1 MGKKETYDFSG
12 LSKPADSTAMEIEY
26 DFSGLKKKDGPPQV
40 SSKTATP
47 EEPPP
52 SGFRTV
58 AEKGQQIGRPRG
70 EVTSFS
76 LGEEETKMADIPDEI
91 TNKYIGAPWADF
103 PRDKQSVFID
113 VERHY
118 KDKGEPSPYA
128 KIDEYKAKEVLI
140 SSSLSA
146 GEITNEE
153 AVQQSRDLADKLGL
167 MIQEDGSLSVSKNEL
182 DKYDDLLG
190 RYSRKKMDDLAA
202 REQDGFVK
210 DVLDA
215 LNVGSA
221 RVLSLPVNIAAFSET
236 VTGKVLNLANLQKDG
251 SPTYWTEK
259 ADLER
264 DWVASM
270 RESNQRYDKSI
281 VEALANGDFKT
292 AFGQSIL
299 QTAENIPQVIPIILG
314 SQIGLIKPMLHY
326 MSGDKAIE
334 KYLVNDKQMGMGEF
348 TKGVNALGAYMTEF
362 VFETMGTAKILETT
376 KLAMSQLG
384 APTVRDAVL
393 GSFTPVLQRQL
404 AIFDKGISAGV
415 REAATEGATELTDNI
430 MDKAIGYDVN
440 IGDGVIESMIVGFN
454 IGAGMVSPQMIKE
467 TVGGNNAYT
476 KRVRSAVP
484 PDIDFDTKVELI
496 DLLIKSDEIAYKIK
510 TGPEATKESLKE
522 ELEGV
527 KAEVSKLLH
536 TPLKEKAEAVLKR
549 PVEAPKKPVET
560 RSTPSEG
567 KVPLEGESVSDQ
579 RIERP
584 DTDLRVE
591 EAADGKF
598 TVKQEGTNIA
608 PEFNTREEAEAF
620 KENFDILT
628 QGERTFEEQKKITEE
643 KKSTLKKEKTNEV
656 IEPLEFDKEGDLT
669 DRSFASLESGLRDI
683 ISDVAN
689 RTGVTEEIL
698 REHFD
703 ITNRGEYFSSLKPI
717 LEAGKSINF
726 NQLFEAM
733 KKAAKKEGIPIE
745 KVLDYKN
752 ELMNALERG
761 ESPEVPKMMQD
772 LFSAIEEIGDRF
784 QESIKERTKAEEAP
798 ETKEIIEKN
807 RANNSL
813 VLQIQQYNKI
823 LRTSNV
829 KRSVA
834 IQPINRLAQQLGYSL
849 TTKNGKV
856 IALNERGT
864 KIQTINEKGEYTSIS
879 EIAEPELR
887 GFVEDFLEYSA
898 MKTDLDVPVYGKDL
912 QKAAQDLLGGIKNQN
927 SDIVLRGIQEMYES
941 GYIQVRSGKGSPSVS
956 ISIADIK
963 SLLAEPKLNTFIE
976 KYGFLDATNVDKAL
990 EEGVVTQKEY
1000 DIVKKQLENEIKQRD
1015 QAGPEGAEDRSGVTD
1030 SESKGGAKAEEVR
1043 EIPMA
1048 VEEGAEAEMG
1058 EKPSSIEQAM
1068 RNRPE
1073 DAPVPEAETMPK
1085 DMKGTWLDR
1094 YFKARGIIPKPVFR
1108 SYVKSKGANTASMY
1122 EIERV
1127 QREFK
1132 RNLKKEYGKTALGR
1146 PKVEPETMAKM
1157 NDALSN
1163 MGEGGTGWETLKE
1176 LPVSIQ
1182 ESLIEMRANVDALS
1196 REMVRAG
1203 IVEGD
1208 LVAKFEENM
1217 GFYLT
1222 RTYRAHNDKKWTAK
1236 KIPEEV
1242 RNRAINFLRS
1252 EYPEFTEKQIDA
1264 RLNAWLLE
1272 QDGPIGYIKNGPMG
1286 SKDLSIL
1293 KGRKDIPIEL
1303 RDFLGEYNDPLY
1315 NYASSVYR
1323 MTDLIAKDRFLKETL
1338 EIGDGKFLFD
1348 EPMGEFVKQIA
1359 AEGSKA
1365 MSPLN
1370 GKYTTP
1376 ELAKAFENF
1385 ENPRHFSSW
1394 FGQGYMAINSAVK
1407 YGKTILSPQTHIRN
1421 YVSNYMFHV
1430 ANGRI
1435 FSGKGKGK
1443 DLFRF
1448 DYKNNKD
1455 PKYQEHISR
1464 LIELGVLKDNARA
1477 GEIFDSIR
1485 DSYKDFN
1492 DLDKS
1497 TDTFFKKP
1505 LKKTGKA
1512 FTELYQIEDDVH
1524 KLYSF
1529 GVEYNRYE
1537 GVMRKK
1543 FPEASEAEIKTMTE
1557 EKAADVVRNTMPTYS
1572 LVPEAMKQI
1581 RKLPIMGTFISFPAE
1596 VIRTTWN
1603 VMELATMEMKDPHT
1617 RQIGIGRM
1625 TGLLTAAVATS
1636 AASYGSKF
1644 LVGMNNSDDDDLRRF
1659 MPSWSENSDLVFVKQ
1674 PKDGKY
1680 TYIDLGYSDP
1690 FNYIKKG
1697 VNAYLNNQENPG
1709 EGINSMVTEMLEPFI
1724 GEELLASKILDVQ
1737 RNSKK
1742 ETGTQIY
1749 NPTDTW
1755 GGQAAEKL
1763 LYMWD
1768 GVKPGII
1775 SSADRIAKGAKKK
1788 VEGSRE
1794 YDLAEEVVAVGLGQ
1808 RVAKINVGESFMFKT
1823 KGYASDISDAKFL
1836 YNKVRYSKSPDI
1848 NEKQLG
1854 KAYDNANASLEKIIM
1869 EAHED
1874 YKAALRL
1881 GVSKRELKTHI
1892 INNMGGSG
1900 KMAQG
1905 MIVKGRFVPI
1915 NRKTGGW

>member
-1 MGKKETYDFSG
+1 MGEELKTYKADGTVYDIPPEKEESFLTKYPKAEELRSFVVDKDTFDIPVNKEASF
-12 LSKPADSTAMEIEY
+12 LSKYPDAVPTFGI
-26 DFSGLKKKDGPPQV
+26 KKKDGPSP
-40 SSKTATP
+40 SP
-47 EEPPP
+47 EPPSTSPLENELADAIGSGDIERSPFLKELSNKSPWAAAPINNLVGAVGGSGPIMKAFDGAQKLFYKGVGSLMEMSNNP
-52 SGFRTV
+52 SVQAKGSALKADQDANKTWFKKAEEGLIKFEEEKLPPKIGAEGSPYKKDIFSDLLYTIGEIEPFMATLLVTPNPAIAGVGQKLTLNFAASNALQTYSDTGKALPSFMAAGQGVADGLAFQTLGLFGGAVGKGTAKFASNIMGQKASSILGSSSTAGAMFTGGYAHSIATQIINNPNWEYDDAAKEQALNSGMLFGALSSPQIVAAATSVYHQAPKSAIEAARKVEADPKDLRRKANELMGDLTKESSGQDV
-58 AEKGQQIGRPRG
+58 AEKSLAASMSIKTA
-70 EVTSFS
+70 ELKSIDKL
-76 LGEEETKMADIPDEI
+76 LGEHPEEALKKVKEMDISDAE
-91 TNKYIGAPWADF
+91 
-103 PRDKQSVFID
+103 KQSLV
-113 VERHY
+113 
-118 KDKGEPSPYA
+118 S
-128 KIDEYKAKEVLI
+128 KIEDAALNAEYQKQLELTK
-140 SSSLSA
+140 
-146 GEITNEE
+146 
-153 AVQQSRDLADKLGL
+153 DLATAGDKL
-167 MIQEDGSLSVSKNEL
+167 
-182 DKYDDLLG
+182 
-190 RYSRKKMDDLAA
+190 
-202 REQDGFVK
+202 
-210 DVLDA
+210 
-215 LNVGSA
+215 
-221 RVLSLPVNIAAFSET
+221 
-236 VTGKVLNLANLQKDG
+236 
-251 SPTYWTEK
+251 
-259 ADLER
+259 
-264 DWVASM
+264 
-270 RESNQRYDKSI
+270 
-281 VEALANGDFKT
+281 
-292 AFGQSIL
+292 
-299 QTAENIPQVIPIILG
+299 
-314 SQIGLIKPMLHY
+314 
-326 MSGDKAIE
+326 
-334 KYLVNDKQMGMGEF
+334 
-348 TKGVNALGAYMTEF
+348 
-362 VFETMGTAKILETT
+362 
-376 KLAMSQLG
+376 
-384 APTVRDAVL
+384 
-393 GSFTPVLQRQL
+393 
-404 AIFDKGISAGV
+404 
-415 REAATEGATELTDNI
+415 
-430 MDKAIGYDVN
+430 
-440 IGDGVIESMIVGFN
+440 
-454 IGAGMVSPQMIKE
+454 
-467 TVGGNNAYT
+467 
-476 KRVRSAVP
+476 
-484 PDIDFDTKVELI
+484 
-496 DLLIKSDEIAYKIK
+496 
-510 TGPEATKESLKE
+510 
-522 ELEGV
+522 
-527 KAEVSKLLH
+527 KAEK
-536 TPLKEKAEAVLKR
+536 

-560 RSTPSEG
+560 RSTPSGG
-567 KVPLEGESVSDQ
+567 KAPLEGESAEKGLKKPSVKTEEVDLTGEKTKKIQDQIDIEEDAFIKHLMKERGISEDEAERIYATNDTRKIESSYANKNKLADLTEQ
-579 RIERP
+579 RIA
-584 DTDLRVE
+584 LE
-591 EAADGKF
+591 E
-598 TVKQEGTNIA
+598 
-608 PEFNTREEAEAF
+608 NTF
-620 KENFDILT
+620 K
-628 QGERTFEEQKKITEE
+628 TF
-643 KKSTLKKEKTNEV
+643 V
-656 IEPLEFDKEGDLT
+656 
-669 DRSFASLESGLRDI
+669 
-683 ISDVAN
+683 
-689 RTGVTEEIL
+689 
-698 REHFD
+698 
-703 ITNRGEYFSSLKPI
+703 SSLD
-717 LEAGKSINF
+717 
-726 NQLFEAM
+726 
-733 KKAAKKEGIPIE
+733 KAAKEAGLTDAELNAVKGELSIKGDKYMGGEYMSLEEMFSKKNIEAIMKSVTRRGIEDKGLDPDGVLGRDSGWGE
-745 KVLDYKN
+745 AEKKQYLNDVKDKVLSMID
-752 ELMNALERG
+752 
-761 ESPEVPKMMQD
+761 
-772 LFSAIEEIGDRF
+772 
-784 QESIKERTKAEEAP
+784 
-798 ETKEIIEKN
+798 
-807 RANNSL
+807 
-813 VLQIQQYNKI
+813 
-823 LRTSNV
+823 
-829 KRSVA
+829 
-834 IQPINRLAQQLGYSL
+834 
-849 TTKNGKV
+849 
-856 IALNERGT
+856 
-864 KIQTINEKGEYTSIS
+864 
-879 EIAEPELR
+879 
-887 GFVEDFLEYSA
+887 
-898 MKTDLDVPVYGKDL
+898 
-912 QKAAQDLLGGIKNQN
+912 GIK
-927 SDIVLRGIQEMYES
+927 SDLS
-941 GYIQVRSGKGSPSVS
+941 
-956 ISIADIK
+956 
-963 SLLAEPKLNTFIE
+963 
-976 KYGFLDATNVDKAL
+976 
-990 EEGVVTQKEY
+990 
-1000 DIVKKQLENEIKQRD
+1000 KQLKTEKDGLQE
-1015 QAGPEGAEDRSGVTD
+1015 QAKAKEA
-1030 SESKGGAKAEEVR
+1030 AKAEEVR